1 MFERLSSNVKV
12 DQISQDLAKV
22 VLGGSGLV

>member
-22 VLGGSGLV
+22 VLGGSGPV